1 MKAEYEIL
9 TKIKSV
15 LVDEKR
21 HIRFGDWNGA
31 DIEVKFIIIYN
42 TIELEM
48 ISFFLGRIEVLY
60 EE

>member
-1 MKAEYEIL
+1 MYEDITKKYERGEKKLKAEYEIL

-31 DIEVKFIIIYN
+31 DIEVKFITTCI
-42 TIELEM
+42 TI
-48 ISFFLGRIEVLY
+48 
-60 EE
+60 